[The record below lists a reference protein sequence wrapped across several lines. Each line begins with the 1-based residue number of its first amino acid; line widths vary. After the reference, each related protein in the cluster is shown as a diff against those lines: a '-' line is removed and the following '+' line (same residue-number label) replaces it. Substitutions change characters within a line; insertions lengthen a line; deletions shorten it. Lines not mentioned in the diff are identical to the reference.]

1 MNSPTVSYKN
11 HRFPPQI
18 IARAVWLYFRFPYY
32 SRKGISSEPSG
43 HELDHCG
50 LDEGEACG

>member
-1 MNSPTVSYKN
+1 MLVKQIHITNADGVN
-11 HRFPPQI
+11 FAGFPI
-18 IARAVWLYFRFPYY
+18 GKLAFTLRVY